1 MLGAHHRAADG
12 LALEPGGLDEAA
24 REVARRVPK
33 DRSSIRLR
41 ERLLLDPLVG
51 HLLDPFDRV
60 RAIAAFPA
68 EARADAHDRR
78 ALERARAVG
87 VAELIDPGG
96 PRVAV
101 QIDELRIHEDIG
113 GLAAERTRI
122 AVDGAA
128 DRAGDR
134 RHPFE
139 SLDARARRDGGDVRE
154 LRA

>member
-12 LALEPGGLDEAA
+12 LAFEPGGLDEAA

-101 QIDELRIHEDIG
+101 QVDQLRVHEDVG